1 MVVLSSGGFGLR
13 LVGLAITLF
22 FVIGALIIVGPSL
35 YFDILKPALVVGG
48 GAGFAPL
55 RCESSN
61 YFENFGHA
69 AVYFGWNGT
78 LIGLIAIAGVT
89 KVMRVT
95 LAGKSP
101 SMIIRIKKFGGSKR
115 KDDFWTQQPGHEN
128 STCIC

>member
-1 MVVLSSGGFGLR
+1 MVVLSYGEFGLR
-13 LVGLAITLF
+13 LVCLAITLF

-61 YFENFGHA
+61 YFENFGYG
-69 AVYFGWNGT
+69 AVYFGWIGT
-78 LIGLIAIAGVT
+78 LIGPIAIAGVT

-101 SMIIRIKKFGGSKR
+101 SMTIRTKKVWR
-115 KDDFWTQQPGHEN
+115 EQAQR
-128 STCIC
+128 